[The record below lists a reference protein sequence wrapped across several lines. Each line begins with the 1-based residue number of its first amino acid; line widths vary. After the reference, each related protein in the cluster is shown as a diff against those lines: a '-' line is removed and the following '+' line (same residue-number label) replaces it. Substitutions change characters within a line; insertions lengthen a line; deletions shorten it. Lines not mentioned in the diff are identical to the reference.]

1 MSMKRNF
8 FNVLRDYLCSIVL
21 IINCQSI
28 WMYIQPYRNSLN
40 NWLLIVMVF
49 IIVSGFLSM
58 HRISRKILKNE
69 LFKISIIVVVSATY
83 LIINPVNLEA
93 FVRFIIA
100 VLLIYILTSVI
111 YTGKNASP
119 FLFRLSNVIYVIAVI
134 SLFFWIVGTVFH
146 IIQPTG
152 NVVSTWT
159 GEGALSTVC
168 NSYYGIYFETQEVS
182 SSFGILYRNS
192 AFFSEAPM
200 ASYIFVIGFLI
211 EFFMVERKSKLRV
224 LILVASILST
234 FSTMGIIAVIL
245 SFSLNVLFS
254 KPKISFIRVLKII
267 ILPIVGVFVCLM
279 AYDIISSKLQSVS
292 GITRIDDIIA
302 GFQAWKTNLL
312 FGTGFGNM
320 TVINSYMSR
329 WRAYNTGYSN
339 SLMMILAQG
348 GILFG
353 IVYGFV
359 YAKCI
364 IESYKVNSRIFSLF
378 LVFALTTVFTIVIYR
393 WITIFILCLFMHSTK
408 NFQECFQYK
417 K

>member
-1 MSMKRNF
+1 MSMKRNIF
-8 FNVLRDYLCSIVL
+8 YMLRDYLCIFAL

-28 WMYIQPYRNSLN
+28 WLNIEPYGYSLN
-40 NWLLIVMVF
+40 NWMLIVMVF
-49 IIVSGFLSM
+49 IIVGSFFSM
-58 HRISRKILKNE
+58 QRISKKILKKE
-69 LFKISIIVVVSATY
+69 LFIISIIVIISASY
-83 LIINPVNLEA
+83 LIINPVNLGA

-100 VLLIYILTSVI
+100 VLLINILTSVI
-111 YTGKNASP
+111 YTGKNASL
-119 FLFRLSNVIYVIAVI
+119 FLFRLSNAIYVIAVI
-134 SLFFWIVGTVFH
+134 SLFFWIAGTVLH
-146 IIQPTG
+146 IINPTG

-159 GEGALSTVC
+159 GEGSLSTVC
-168 NSYYGIYFETQEVS
+168 NSYYGIYFETQKVS
-182 SSFGILYRNS
+182 SSFGNIYRNS

-211 EFFMVERKSKLRV
+211 ESFMVDSKSKSRV
-224 LILVASILST
+224 FILVAAILST

-254 KPKISFIRVLKII
+254 KPKISFMRVLKII
-267 ILPIVGVFVCLM
+267 ILPIGGVLVCFM

-302 GFQAWKTNLL
+302 GFEAWKTNLL

-320 TVINSYMSR
+320 EVITRYMSS

-353 IVYGFV
+353 IVYGFA

-364 IESYKVNSRIFSLF
+364 IESHKVNNRIFSLF

-393 WITIFILCLFMHSTK
+393 WITVFLLCIFMHSTK
-408 NFQECFQYK
+408 NFQECFQ
-417 K
+417 